1 MPLEGHQGGEVMP
14 DIYLVGVGGQ
24 GIITASKIIGDA
36 ALLAGKNVLLSET
49 HGMAQRGGSVVCTA
63 RIGEVH
69 SPLIPAGR
77 VDVILSF
84 ELLETM
90 RASCNASKRT
100 VVISSTERIVPLSV
114 SSQKLSYPTLEEVR
128 ATVMQSA
135 KEFVA
140 IDAVRLAED
149 AGAKMSTNVVMVGAL
164 AGTGIT
170 GLKRELFEEAIK
182 MNIQSKQGEN
192 LAAFGMGFL
201 ETAKASNAWQSLK
214 TG

>member
-1 MPLEGHQGGEVMP
+1 MP

-24 GIITASKIIGDA
+24 GIITASKLIGDA

-63 RIGEVH
+63 RIGDVH

-84 ELLETM
+84 ELLETA
-90 RASCNASKRT
+90 RAACNASKRT

-114 SSQKLSYPTLEEVR
+114 SSQKLKYPTLEEVR
-128 ATVMQSA
+128 ASIMQSA
-135 KEFVA
+135 KEFVG
-140 IDAVRLAED
+140 IDAVRLAEE
-149 AGAKMSTNVVMVGAL
+149 AGAKMSTNIVMVGAL
-164 AGTGIT
+164 AGTGLT
-170 GLKRELFEEAIK
+170 GLHRDHFERAIRL
-182 MNIQSKQGEN
+182 NIQSRQEEN
-192 LAAFGMGFL
+192 MAAFGKGFS
-201 ETAKASNAWQSLK
+201 ETTKASNSWQSLK

>member
-1 MPLEGHQGGEVMP
+1 MP

-63 RIGEVH
+63 RIGDVH
-69 SPLIPAGR
+69 SPLIPAGK

-84 ELLETM
+84 ELLETA
-90 RASCNASKRT
+90 RAASTASKRT

-114 SSQKLSYPTLEEVR
+114 SSQKLRYPTLEEVR
-128 ATVMQSA
+128 ASVMQSA
-135 KEFVA
+135 KDFVA
-140 IDAVRLAED
+140 VDAVKLAEEE
-149 AGAKMSTNVVMVGAL
+149 GVKISSNIVMVGAL

-170 GLKRELFEEAIK
+170 GLKRDDFEKAIR
-182 MNIQSKQGEN
+182 MNIQSKQIEN
-192 LAAFGMGFL
+192 LAAFGRGFS
-201 ETAKASNAWQSLK
+201 EAKALQTSGNH
-214 TG
+214 